1 MADKEEAKEVP
12 KKQKDKAAP
21 VKEDKKDL
29 VDKTQGKEKEKEK
42 DKKKDLKKEGK
53 KEEKKEHKEP
63 KRPKDDKGAEIRH
76 IIRIADTDIDGTRS
90 VQYALT
96 GIPGISR
103 RTAKIIAE
111 TAGLDCTATMGYLA
125 EPDIEKIKTT
135 INSIDTVLPVW
146 MLNRQNDMTTGDDK
160 HVYGTDVLITVKEDI
175 NLMKKI
181 RSYKGVRHE
190 RGLKVRGQRTRSTG
204 RKGRTV
210 GVQRLATIAAKKE
223 EAAAAQAEKG
233 APGAKAPAAPAAA
246 AKGAPA
252 AAPAKPG
259 APAAKAAKAAAPA
272 AAEKKPQEAKK

>member
-1 MADKEEAKEVP
+1 MADKEEAKEAP

-21 VKEDKKDL
+21 VKDEKKDL

-76 IIRIADTDIDGTRS
+76 IIRIADTDIDGTKS

-111 TAGLDCTATMGYLA
+111 TAGLDCTATMGYLT
-125 EPDIEKIKTT
+125 EPDIDKIKST
-135 INSIDTVLPVW
+135 ISGIDTVLPAW
-146 MLNRQNDMTTGDDK
+146 MLNRQNDLLTGDDR
-160 HVYGTDVLITVKEDI
+160 HVYGTDVLITVKDDI

-210 GVQRLATIAAKKE
+210 GVQRMATIAAKKE

-233 APGAKAPAAPAAA
+233 VPGAKAPAAPAAAA

-259 APAAKAAKAAAPA
+259 AKAAAPA
-272 AAEKKPQEAKK
+272 ATEKKPQEAKK